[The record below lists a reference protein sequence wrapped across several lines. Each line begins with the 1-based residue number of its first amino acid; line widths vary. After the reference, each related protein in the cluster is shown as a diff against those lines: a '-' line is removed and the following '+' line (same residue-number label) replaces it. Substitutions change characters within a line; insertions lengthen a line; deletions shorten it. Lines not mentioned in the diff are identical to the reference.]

1 MNRKLRPTKSPQQIK
16 EEQVYFLLQDIE
28 KNLEEYKTPI
38 ELRDK
43 QLADTKRI
51 LKGAKVS
58 YDSLLKENKQWKE
71 YILGIK
77 QRLQSYQKQQEEQE
91 NLRDTQYF
99 RRPQK
104 KYKKVVY
111 EEESDSEPE
120 AEESQY
126 IPEEE
131 PIEQEIEQKHQA
143 PKKNKIFEYL
153 NKDAKGNKQ

>member
-1 MNRKLRPTKSPQQIK
+1 M
-16 EEQVYFLLQDIE
+16 
-28 KNLEEYKTPI
+28 
-38 ELRDK
+38 
-43 QLADTKRI
+43 KRI
-51 LKGAKVS
+51 HIRYQTKTSKLSKTARGTRKFT
-58 YDSLLKENKQWKE
+58 KE
-71 YILGIK
+71 
-77 QRLQSYQKQQEEQE
+77 
-91 NLRDTQYF
+91 
-99 RRPQK
+99 
-104 KYKKVVY
+104 YKKVVY